1 MVVFIMIPSVLL
13 SVNLFDMEKYI
24 IMYDPIMAKRIAE
37 LSHNI
42 LLTLMNTTKNSGIEP
57 LNEKY
62 YIRKIKKDE

>member
-1 MVVFIMIPSVLL
+1 
-13 SVNLFDMEKYI
+13 MEKYI